1 MIAAP
6 IAANAPIKAT
16 MKGTPIYFIL
26 FEGFPGKN
34 GSEKAFV
41 GEREAE
47 DDASD
52 DVVDGDDDE
61 HGGELEVEELERD
74 VVDGVVEDGELVDD
88 GVSGLVVVCLTAITA
103 TPLFFILFEG
113 FPEEFGF
120 EEASVGEGEGETD
133 VSEDAVDDDDDELN
147 EELEV
152 EELEGDVVDDELID
166 DGGGGLVVICMT
178 GVKVG
183 LNV

>member
-1 MIAAP
+1 M
-6 IAANAPIKAT
+6 
-16 MKGTPIYFIL
+16 
-26 FEGFPGKN
+26 FEEFPGKF
-34 GSEKAFV
+34 GFEEAFV
-41 GEREAE
+41 GEGEGE
-47 DDASD
+47 DDVS
-52 DVVDGDDDE
+52 DVVVDDDDDE
-61 HGGELEVEELERD
+61 HDQELEGD

-120 EEASVGEGEGETD
+120 EKASVGEGEGETD
-133 VSEDAVDDDDDELN
+133 VSEDAVNDDDDELN

-152 EELEGDVVDDELID
+152 EELEGDVVDDVVENDELIY
-166 DGGGGLVVICMT
+166 DGGGGLVVVCMT

-183 LNV
+183 MNV

>member
-1 MIAAP
+1 M
-6 IAANAPIKAT
+6 
-16 MKGTPIYFIL
+16 
-26 FEGFPGKN
+26 FEEFPGKF
-34 GSEKAFV
+34 GFEEAFV
-41 GEREAE
+41 GEGEGE
-47 DDASD
+47 DDVS
-52 DVVDGDDDE
+52 DVVVDNDDDE
-61 HGGELEVEELERD
+61 HDQELEGD

-88 GVSGLVVVCLTAITA
+88 GVSELVAVCLTAITA
-103 TPLFFILFEG
+103 TPMFFILFEG

-133 VSEDAVDDDDDELN
+133 VSDDAIGNDDELD

-152 EELEGDVVDDELID
+152 EELEGDVVDDVVEDDELID
-166 DGGGGLVVICMT
+166 DGGGGLVVVRMT